1 MIDITKDIIGV
12 VVDKSNQPLKGAMVM
27 YGDSITY
34 SNVEGEFLLNITP
47 SISPSITITSPGY
60 SEVKKKLY
68 KLSGEIR
75 ENIGVVIL
83 KSNDDVVKNEISSQ
97 LLLTRNETLQLSLP
111 NQSFELFQQKKLRD
125 LVKTLKYTL
134 LPIVLNLLI
143 SFGISKVSEAI
154 SKKTSKP
161 NTCPSPEKLKKII
174 EKRNKLVKQLNIS
187 FTVVDTTL
195 KSLGILQGILVI
207 TEVSLK
213 AIPLIP
219 YPTPPIVPTI
229 GQTLDSQVKKYK
241 NVSGGILSIL
251 SILRNLISSILQL
264 LSTLDSQIQ
273 SCTESS
279 PEFESI
285 NPEIVEQ
292 LNALNR
298 ETPPSSFE
306 KVNGFV
312 FDVETE
318 RTTDD
323 LKRKRAIAKN
333 SKGVILLRGE
343 YSYSSSTQILI
354 EELAFYIKINNLK
367 AD

>member
-1 MIDITKDIIGV
+1 MIDITGV
-12 VVDKSNQPLKGAMVM
+12 VVDKSNQPLKGVVVTYDNAV
-27 YGDSITY
+27 TY
-34 SNVEGEFLLNITP
+34 SNVNGEFLLNI
-47 SISPSITITSPGY
+47 SPSSTPTITFTSNGY

-75 ENIGVVIL
+75 ENIGVTIL
-83 KSNDDVVKNEISSQ
+83 KSNGEVVENEISSQ
-97 LLLTRNETLQLSLP
+97 LLLTGNETSQLSIP
-111 NQSFELFQQKKLRD
+111 NQSFELLQQKKLRD

-134 LPIVLNLLI
+134 IPIVLNLLI
-143 SFGISKVSEAI
+143 SFGISKIGEAI
-154 SKKTSKP
+154 SKKSTKP

-187 FTVVDTTL
+187 FTVVDSTL
-195 KSLGILQGILVI
+195 KSLGVLQGILII

-219 YPTPPIVPTI
+219 YPTPPIIPTI

-241 NVSGGILSIL
+241 NVNGGLLTIL

-264 LSTLDSQIQ
+264 LSTLDFQIQ

-292 LNALNR
+292 LNVLNR
-298 ETPPSSFE
+298 ETPPTSFE
-306 KVNGFV
+306 KVNGFS
-312 FDVETE
+312 FDIETE